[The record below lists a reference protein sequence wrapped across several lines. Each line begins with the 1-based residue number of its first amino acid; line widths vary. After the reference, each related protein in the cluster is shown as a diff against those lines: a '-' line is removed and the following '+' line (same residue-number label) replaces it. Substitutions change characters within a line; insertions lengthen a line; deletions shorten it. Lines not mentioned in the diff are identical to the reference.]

1 VAVRCRTCRAETV
14 ADDMVSVCGTCGA
27 TDLDLVGGDELML
40 ESLEIAA
47 PV

>member
-1 VAVRCRTCRAETV
+1 VKVRCRPCGAETV
-14 ADDMVSVCGTCGA
+14 AADMVSACGTCGA

-40 ESLEIAA
+40 ESIEIAA